1 MIVIIFFAALEIRFS
16 IDDLFKVVLIEYFKT
31 FTETVIYT
39 LHVTY
44 SCKYSEQV
52 YIEYSEPTHNM
63 QRESSYTLSKKCN
76 AIKFLILDFLR
87 H

>member
-39 LHVTY
+39 AVSIVSKCISNTQNLHTT
-44 SCKYSEQV
+44 CNGNH
-52 YIEYSEPTHNM
+52 YILYQKNAM
-63 QRESSYTLSKKCN
+63 QLN
-76 AIKFLILDFLR
+76 F
-87 H
+87 